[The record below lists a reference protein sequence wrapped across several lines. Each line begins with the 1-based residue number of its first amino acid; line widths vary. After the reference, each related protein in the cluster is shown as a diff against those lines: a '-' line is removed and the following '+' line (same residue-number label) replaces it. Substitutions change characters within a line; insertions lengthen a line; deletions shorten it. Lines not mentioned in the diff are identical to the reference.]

1 MDIKFDFD
9 DILLT
14 PEIITTI
21 DSRGDVNPF
30 LDNGFLPIFTAPMDS
45 VVDGTNYI
53 KFINEKINVVLP
65 RGNYVS
71 TELSNDIIFK
81 SYGLDEFIDLY
92 LTIPVDYLDKQY
104 VLIDIANG
112 HMSKLFKAVSD
123 AKAKH
128 GDSLIIMVGNIANPK
143 TFLHL
148 SSFGADYIRC
158 GIGGGQ
164 GCLTSVQTGVGYPM
178 GSLIQEIYDLKV
190 KHNLTAKI
198 VADGGFKS
206 YSDIIKALA
215 LGADYVMLG
224 SMLNKTLES
233 CGDTFIKVNNGYFTY
248 DNYLKMVERGLIVGN
263 SNNTIETLL
272 AEGILYKRFRGM
284 STKEVQSAWGKIKLT
299 TSEGISKYNKV
310 EYTLNGFVN
319 NLEDYLRSAMS
330 YTNSK
335 NLDAFKGS
343 KFSLISPAA
352 HSRFKK

>member
-1 MDIKFDFD
+1 
-9 DILLT
+9 
-14 PEIITTI
+14 
-21 DSRGDVNPF
+21 
-30 LDNGFLPIFTAPMDS
+30 
-45 VVDGTNYI
+45 
-53 KFINEKINVVLP
+53 
-65 RGNYVS
+65 
-71 TELSNDIIFK
+71 
-81 SYGLDEFIDLY
+81 
-92 LTIPVDYLDKQY
+92 
-104 VLIDIANG
+104 
-112 HMSKLFKAVSD
+112 MSKLFKAVSD